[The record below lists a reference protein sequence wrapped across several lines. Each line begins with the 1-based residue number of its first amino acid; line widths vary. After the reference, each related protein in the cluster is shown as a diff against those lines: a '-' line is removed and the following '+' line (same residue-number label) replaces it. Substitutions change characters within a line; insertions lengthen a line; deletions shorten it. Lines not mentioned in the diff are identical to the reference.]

1 MAGKVSKVAEVP
13 EEEEEYPGALIY
25 NMWVTTMNITVENG
39 GQVILQTGKPAPWPP
54 PQ

>member
-1 MAGKVSKVAEVP
+1 MANKKVAAELVP
-13 EEEEEYPGALIY
+13 EEEEEYPGALVY
-25 NMWVTTMNITVENG
+25 NMWIENMTITVNDG